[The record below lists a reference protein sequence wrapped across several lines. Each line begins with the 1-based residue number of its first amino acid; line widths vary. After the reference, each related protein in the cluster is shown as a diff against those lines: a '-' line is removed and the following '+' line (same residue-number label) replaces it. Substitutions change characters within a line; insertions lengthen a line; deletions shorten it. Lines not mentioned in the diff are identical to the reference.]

1 MPTPTISKEQ
11 VVEVLK
17 TVYDP
22 EIPVNVHDLGLI
34 YDVDIDQNEVN
45 VVMTLTSPSC
55 PSAREIPA
63 SIESRVMKTLGAS
76 KCLVHIVWSP
86 PWGPHLISPQGKK
99 ILGIGAE
106 NESHEGADAGLDGD
120 INPPER

>member
-1 MPTPTISKEQ
+1 MPITKEQ

-34 YDVDIDQNEVN
+34 YDVDIEQAEVN

-106 NESHEGADAGLDGD
+106 GAEGSESGLDGD
-120 INPPER
+120 INPTER

>member
-1 MPTPTISKEQ
+1 MATPAFTKDQ
-11 VVEVLK
+11 VVEVIK

-63 SIESRVMKTLGAS
+63 SIESRIMKQLGAS
-76 KCLVHIVWSP
+76 KCLVHIVWNP
-86 PWGPHLISPQGKK
+86 PWGPHMISPQGKK
-99 ILGIGAE
+99 ILGIGDE
-106 NESHEGADAGLDGD
+106 MKPDEDDGMDGD

>member
-1 MPTPTISKEQ
+1 VPITKEQ
-11 VVEVLK
+11 VVEVIK

-22 EIPVNVHDLGLI
+22 EIPVNIHDLGLV
-34 YDVDIDQNEVN
+34 YDVDIDGNEVN

-63 SIESRVMKTLGAS
+63 SVESRVMKTLGAT

-86 PWGPHLISPQGKK
+86 PWGPHLISATGKK
-99 ILGIGAE
+99 ILGIGDDTVPGD
-106 NESHEGADAGLDGD
+106 SGLDGD
-120 INPPER
+120 LNPPER

>member
-1 MPTPTISKEQ
+1 MPITKEQ
-11 VVEVLK
+11 VVEVIK

-22 EIPVNVHDLGLI
+22 EIPVNIHDLGLV
-34 YDVDIDQNEVN
+34 YDVDIDGNEVN

-63 SIESRVMKTLGAS
+63 SVESRVMKTLGAS

-86 PWGPHLISPQGKK
+86 PWGPHLISATGKK
-99 ILGIGAE
+99 ILGIGD
-106 NESHEGADAGLDGD
+106 EGVPGDAGLDGD
-120 INPPER
+120 LNPPER

>member
-34 YDVDIDQNEVN
+34 YDVDVDQSEVN

-99 ILGIGAE
+99 ILGI
-106 NESHEGADAGLDGD
+106 NEDGSKPDDAGLDGD

>member
-1 MPTPTISKEQ
+1 VPTPTISKEQ

-34 YDVDIDQNEVN
+34 YDVDVDQSEVN

-106 NESHEGADAGLDGD
+106 DASQGADAGLDGD

>member
-1 MPTPTISKEQ
+1 MASSTITKEQ

-34 YDVDIDQNEVN
+34 YDVDVDQSEVN

-106 NESHEGADAGLDGD
+106 DGSQGADAGLDGD

>member
-1 MPTPTISKEQ
+1 MATTPITKDQ
-11 VVEVLK
+11 VIEVLK
-17 TVYDP
+17 TVFDP

-34 YDVDIDQNEVN
+34 YDVDVDSSEVN

-63 SIESRVMKTLGAS
+63 SIESRVMKQLGAS

-86 PWGPHLISPQGKK
+86 PWGPHLISPHGKK
-99 ILGIGAE
+99 VLGIGDAPPD
-106 NESHEGADAGLDGD
+106 DAGMDGD
-120 INPPER
+120 IAER

>member
-1 MPTPTISKEQ
+1 MPITKEQ

-22 EIPVNVHDLGLI
+22 EIPVNIHDLGLV
-34 YDVDIDQNEVN
+34 YDVDIEDGEVN

-63 SIESRVMKTLGAS
+63 SVESRVMKTLGAS

-99 ILGIGAE
+99 ILGIV
-106 NESHEGADAGLDGD
+106 EGEPHDDAGLDGD
-120 INPPER
+120 VNPPER